1 MAGAAAASGL
11 PTQCA
16 SQPPRH
22 SRRSDRREVPARYLR
37 SGNRDIRE
45 RPPSQIPSILVE
57 PMVKQHECM
66 NCLDGNIGDGLV
78 AGESCDHQSV
88 RNRAGGVQPFNARR
102 HPHRPR
108 VRRCRVHPENGGGAG
123 MRLLAPT
130 SEGDL
135 DSNKPSYKF
144 TDRKNCID
152 SAPKMLSVLVTRA
165 AAGDPPNAR
174 RRGTG

>member
-1 MAGAAAASGL
+1 
-11 PTQCA
+11 
-16 SQPPRH
+16 
-22 SRRSDRREVPARYLR
+22 
-37 SGNRDIRE
+37 
-45 RPPSQIPSILVE
+45 
-57 PMVKQHECM
+57 
-66 NCLDGNIGDGLV
+66 
-78 AGESCDHQSV
+78 
-88 RNRAGGVQPFNARR
+88 
-102 HPHRPR
+102 
-108 VRRCRVHPENGGGAG
+108 